1 MYTHR
6 VGVCLFCSRVN
17 CTVSTHIGH
26 TPMVSSCL
34 VWVLLLVL
42 APKFLCGATSFNN
55 TIEATCS
62 YVGLVVG
69 QLVGAGMRSR
79 AALEPKKSSRGCAP
93 APRLTVP
100 SALRAA
106 NPSALLSR
114 PVDGGEVSTPHARC
128 ARPRVLFAAVIVVR
142 ETPASLEL
150 VPGRGVEA
158 WPIPTVEPPTR
169 SCAANEGA

>member
-114 PVDGGEVSTPHARC
+114 PVSVC
-128 ARPRVLFAAVIVVR
+128 ARAHACILLVTGALGSRYSGPYLAY
-142 ETPASLEL
+142 SLIADL
-150 VPGRGVEA
+150 RICLQKA
-158 WPIPTVEPPTR
+158 R
-169 SCAANEGA
+169 LLDS